1 MTSFTPLGPPSPAPQ
16 CHHEIRRCPT
26 VRPRRARLPAPRLG
40 QAPAAAPTSTLRS
53 LRPGGLPRHG
63 PPPSAVPRAPRAR
76 PPAEDPGTRAPHL
89 PQRPQQRARR
99 ARRHLVRRPR
109 QTTATLSARPE
120 AAGRGRAFGRGRRGS
135 RRRETLAGLGD
146 AVAEGSGAVLGFG
159 SPSLRKEAM
168 AAAAGS
174 PSCRP
179 SALCV
184 RAAES
189 GRPPPPLACWVSWRW

>member
-1 MTSFTPLGPPSPAPQ
+1 M
-16 CHHEIRRCPT
+16 
-26 VRPRRARLPAPRLG
+26 RAAILS
-40 QAPAAAPTSTLRS
+40 AAHAKQQQLYQ
-53 LRPGGLPRHG
+53 HG
-63 PPPSAVPRAPRAR
+63 RKPRA
-76 PPAEDPGTRAPHL
+76 G
-89 PQRPQQRARR
+89 
-99 ARRHLVRRPR
+99 
-109 QTTATLSARPE
+109 
-120 AAGRGRAFGRGRRGS
+120 GRAFGRGRRGS

-168 AAAAGS
+168 AAVAGS